1 MHHQRTVEAPVTF
14 ARDLGQVLE
23 CQVDTVTG
31 SCSWTSL
38 ELLSPVLRSA
48 LLFEGSPGSSRK
60 PSWTRCLQGSR
71 PGCPGAWSSFSPAA
85 VNEGHPPFSDT
96 PNYPIVKTK
105 VPWFSMFLETF
116 WGSMPAGSRLKSWDR
131 TWIPTAVH
139 FRSFV
144 LKAATS
150 GPSTSQ
156 TVGLGFSSF
165 LPDSTKRS
173 PETNEIPR
181 TAWGHQKNPNLIR
194 FFLMFLMWMKKTNKA
209 HIRSLWPLASY
220 PGATCFPPHLKHLPK

>member
-1 MHHQRTVEAPVTF
+1 MVQCGAPSTHRWGTGHPCQRSWAGAGVSSSWWGWWISPEWFHAYPSDLRSQALRSFDLQQHQEATADPAAPVLYHHF
-14 ARDLGQVLE
+14 
-23 CQVDTVTG
+23 
-31 SCSWTSL
+31 
-38 ELLSPVLRSA
+38 P
-48 LLFEGSPGSSRK
+48 LFS
-60 PSWTRCLQGSR
+60 
-71 PGCPGAWSSFSPAA
+71 A

-116 WGSMPAGSRLKSWDR
+116 WGSMPGGSRLKSWDR

-165 LPDSTKRS
+165 LPDPTKRS

-181 TAWGHQKNPNLIR
+181 TAWGHQTKSQPDP
-194 FFLMFLMWMKKTNKA
+194 FFSMILMWMKKTNKA
-209 HIRSLWPLASY
+209 HIRSLGPLASY